1 MSDQTEASRFV
12 CGTATNFFLTITL
25 LAGNRQNFSTF
36 FQSHIH
42 LLRRLSPNLC
52 IESCKMQEA
61 AIVCEYVSYVRV
73 MLTAFFSE
81 VFPLN
86 I

>member
-1 MSDQTEASRFV
+1 MIY
-12 CGTATNFFLTITL
+12 NFD
-25 LAGNRQNFSTF
+25 NNFDFIIIIIIIIIIITF

-42 LLRRLSPNLC
+42 RLRRLSPNLC

-61 AIVCEYVSYVRV
+61 AIVYEYVSYVRV